1 MWFGHQSNPRTAWG
15 WSLKI
20 YFLKIFRSVRES
32 QGTHGEKKT
41 NSPTVWVSRNV
52 LFLVCIFFYITAVLF
67 EWIRAVIMLLVLS
80 WYLDV
85 LRRFG
90 GVYFLFIFISLFLC
104 KMTTGLAK
112 SSKVIFYAWKSF
124 DIYFSISI
132 SEWKMKR
139 NVCYYFKI
147 FRNYSTTTTLY

>member
-1 MWFGHQSNPRTAWG
+1 M
-15 WSLKI
+15 
-20 YFLKIFRSVRES
+20 
-32 QGTHGEKKT
+32 EKKKHVGKT

-67 EWIRAVIMLLVLS
+67 EWIRAVAIMV
-80 WYLDV
+80 V
-85 LRRFG
+85 RRSKEIWGWGCTF
-90 GVYFLFIFISLFLC
+90 YSFSYHLFC
-104 KMTTGLAK
+104 KMATGLAK

-139 NVCYYFKI
+139 KVCYCFKFLEI
-147 FRNYSTTTTLY
+147 TALPLHCISYNKTAFLCSHRVGIH

>member
-32 QGTHGEKKT
+32 QGTHGEKKNVGKT

-67 EWIRAVIMLLVLS
+67 EWIRAVAIMVVGRS
-80 WYLDV
+80 KEIWGWGCTFYS
-85 LRRFG
+85 FS
-90 GVYFLFIFISLFLC
+90 YHFFC
-104 KMTTGLAK
+104 KMATGLAK

-124 DIYFSISI
+124 WHILVFPFPN
-132 SEWKMKR
+132 EKWKEK
-139 NVCYYFKI
+139 FAI
-147 FRNYSTTTTLY
+147 FLNF

>member
-32 QGTHGEKKT
+32 QGTHGEKKHVGKT

-67 EWIRAVIMLLVLS
+67 EWIRAVAIMVVGRS
-80 WYLDV
+80 KEIWGWGCTFYS
-85 LRRFG
+85 FS
-90 GVYFLFIFISLFLC
+90 YHFFC
-104 KMTTGLAK
+104 KMATGLAK
-112 SSKVIFYAWKSF
+112 SSKIIFYAWKSF
-124 DIYFSISI
+124 WNILVFPFPN
-132 SEWKMKR
+132 EKWKEK
-139 NVCYYFKI
+139 FAI
-147 FRNYSTTTTLY
+147 FF

>member
-41 NSPTVWVSRNV
+41 M
-52 LFLVCIFFYITAVLF
+52 LVKQIPNCLSFEECFIFSVYFFFYITAVLF
-67 EWIRAVIMLLVLS
+67 EWIRAVAIMVVGRS
-80 WYLDV
+80 KEIWGWGCTFYS
-85 LRRFG
+85 FS
-90 GVYFLFIFISLFLC
+90 YHFFC
-104 KMTTGLAK
+104 KMATGLAK

-124 DIYFSISI
+124 WNILVFPFPN
-132 SEWKMKR
+132 EKWKEK
-139 NVCYYFKI
+139 FAI
-147 FRNYSTTTTLY
+147 FF